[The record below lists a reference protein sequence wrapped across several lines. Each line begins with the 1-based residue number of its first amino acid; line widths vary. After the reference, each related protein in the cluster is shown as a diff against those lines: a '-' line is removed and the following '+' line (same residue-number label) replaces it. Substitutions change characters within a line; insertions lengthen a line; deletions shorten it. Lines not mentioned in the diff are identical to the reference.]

1 MPLIITYEEFRKHL
15 ANIISIEFG
24 KTIDTASISEKY
36 YAVSKAIILIISK
49 TWVQSE
55 ENQAR
60 TRRVFYMSAEF
71 LMGRAL
77 GNNLLNLCM
86 DSEIRAYLTEMGIDY
101 NQLESLEEDAGLGN
115 GGLGRLAACFIDS
128 CATLDLPVVGCGLRY
143 KYGLFRQKFDNGFQK
158 ELPDHWMKNG
168 DPWSIRRD
176 QDAVT
181 VQFAD
186 LRVRAVPYDTPVIG
200 YGSKTINRLRLWQSE
215 PIEEFN
221 LALFNAQ
228 EYDHSLTEKNR
239 AEDIS
244 RVLYPC
250 DDKLAGKQLRIKQ
263 QYFFVSAS
271 IQDMVRHYKKTFGN
285 DFTSFSDYHMI
296 QLNDTHPVV
305 AIPELMRI
313 LIDEEQ
319 LSWDS
324 ALAVARKCF
333 AYTNHTI
340 LSEALEQWDCQLF
353 ASVLPRIYEIIQGLD
368 AQLVLEFQD
377 MGLPEEKIA
386 ELRVIN
392 HNRIRMAW
400 LAIGYSTAVNGVA
413 ALHTEILKT
422 RELRSWF
429 QLYPHKFQNKTN
441 GITPRRWLAF
451 CNPQLSELITTLL
464 GSSDWITDLDRLKGL
479 EQVADNPEVLEA
491 FNAVKRQKKQALAD
505 YILEHE
511 GILIDPDS
519 IYDIQIKRLHEY
531 KRQLMN
537 ALHIVDLYYRL
548 KADPSLDIHPI
559 TFIFGAKSAPGYFRA
574 KAVIKFIN
582 EIARK
587 INADPEVNGKLKVV
601 FVQNYKVSYAEKLVP
616 AADVSEQISTA
627 GKEASGTGNMK
638 LMLNGAVTL
647 GTLDGANVEIVEE
660 AGQENNF
667 IFGAT
672 VEELEALQG
681 NYSPR
686 HFYETVPG
694 LHKALDSL
702 IDSTF
707 NDGDTFMFFE
717 LYKSLLDGHG
727 GWGTADPYF
736 VLKDFAAYR
745 EAQERVNTAYK
756 DRLGW
761 ARMCLM
767 NIANAG
773 KFSSDR
779 TISEYAR
786 DIWNIQSLGAQ
797 GAGDPDGNSTWVFG
811 EEAR

>member
-1 MPLIITYEEFRKHL
+1 ME
-15 ANIISIEFG
+15 NIISIEFG
-24 KTIDTASISEKY
+24 KTIETASDSEKY
-36 YAVSKAIILIISK
+36 YAVSKAIILIITK
-49 TWVQSE
+49 TWVASE
-55 ENQAR
+55 ETQAKA
-60 TRRVFYMSAEF
+60 RRVFYMSAEF

-86 DSEIRAYLTEMGIDY
+86 DTEIRAYLTEMGIDY
-101 NQLESLEEDAGLGN
+101 NRLEALEEDAGLGN

-128 CATLDLPVVGCGLRY
+128 CATMDLPVVGCGLRY
-143 KYGLFRQKFDNGFQK
+143 KYGLFKQVFENGFQK

-168 DPWSIRRD
+168 DPWSIRRE

-181 VQFAD
+181 VQFGD
-186 LRVRAVPYDTPVIG
+186 LKVRAVPYDTPVIG

-221 LALFNAQ
+221 LDLFNAQ

-271 IQDMVRHYKKTFGN
+271 IQDMVRHYKRTFGE
-285 DFTSFSDYHMI
+285 DFTRFGDYHMI

-313 LIDEEQ
+313 LMDEES
-319 LSWDS
+319 LTWEA
-324 ALAVARKCF
+324 ALGIARQCF

-340 LSEALEQWDCQLF
+340 LSEALEQWECQLF
-353 ASVLPRIYEIIQGLD
+353 AGVLPRIYEIIQGLD
-368 AQLVLEFQD
+368 AQLVAEFRG
-377 MGLPEEKIA
+377 MGLPEDKIA

-400 LAIGYSTAVNGVA
+400 LAIGFSTAVNGVA

-429 QLYPHKFQNKTN
+429 EIYPDKFQNKTN
-441 GITPRRWLAF
+441 GITPRRWLAL
-451 CNPQLSELITTLL
+451 CNPELSALITSLL
-464 GSSDWITDLDRLKGL
+464 GSDAWVTDLGRLKAL
-479 EQVADNPEVLEA
+479 EQYADNAAVLEA
-491 FNAVKRQKKQALAD
+491 LNTVKHQKKQELAD
-505 YILEHE
+505 YILAHE
-511 GILIDPDS
+511 GIVIDPNS
-519 IYDIQIKRLHEY
+519 IFDIQIKRLHEY

-548 KADPSLDIHPI
+548 KADPSLDFHPV

-587 INADPEVNGKLKVV
+587 INADPEVNAKLKVV
-601 FVQNYKVSYAEKLVP
+601 FIQNYKVSYAEKLVP

-660 AGQENNF
+660 AGHENNF

-672 VEELEALQG
+672 VEELEALRDH
-681 NYSPR
+681 YSPR

-707 NDGDTFMFFE
+707 DDGNTFMFFE

-727 GWGTADPYF
+727 GWNTADPYY

-745 EAQERVNTAYK
+745 DAQARVNAAYK

-761 ARMCLM
+761 ARMCLI

-786 DIWNIQSLGAQ
+786 DIWRIRSLTASGYMDAIE
-797 GAGDPDGNSTWVFG
+797 NSTWAFG
-811 EEAR
+811 DEAR